1 MTAKNAGASIGPPC
15 PENEKAALAGGSLNT
30 QRYYTAKVVASAES
44 AKQEADFR
52 ILQWLRSGG
61 VDYYRRLAHVAAD
74 AARKGAA

>member
-1 MTAKNAGASIGPPC
+1 MTAKNAGAGIGPPC

-30 QRYYTAKVVASAES
+30 EKYSTAKVVTSAES
-44 AKQEADFR
+44 VTQEADFL

-61 VDYYRRLAHVAAD
+61 VDYCRRLAHVGAD